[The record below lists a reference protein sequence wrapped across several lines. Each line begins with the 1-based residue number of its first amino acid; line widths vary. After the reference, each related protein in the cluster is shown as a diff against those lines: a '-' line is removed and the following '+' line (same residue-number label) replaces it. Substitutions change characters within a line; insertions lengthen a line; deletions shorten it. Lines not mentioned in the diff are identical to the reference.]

1 MNAIKY
7 LAIALFFFVSSPVIA
22 CKLSGLEQFI
32 EFKERETTI
41 GKSTARSVALWFI
54 ERRDIGGISSV
65 LVFTHYDVNDIN
77 TKNISAERLRN
88 ISKLLAPLVG
98 DVNIEFINWPKKPKS
113 KAAEKYYFNT
123 LGISIQP
130 KCMETDSC
138 CGGNMR

>member
-7 LAIALFFFVSSPVIA
+7 LAIALFFFVSSSAIA
-22 CKLSGLEQFI
+22 CKLAGLEQFI

-65 LVFTHYDVNDIN
+65 LVFTHYDVNDVN

-98 DVNIEFINWPKKPKS
+98 DVNIKFINWPKKPKS